1 MGRVTTLVIGLAMLV
16 GIHGKHPV
24 SLRSYEPRSADM
36 PLEHIAVIS
45 DSYTTGS
52 AEGGEGPKAW
62 TVRAWQLLSGQG
74 VQVVAD
80 VAAEGWAGYGARGNH
95 GNAFQGLTEQAV
107 HPDDE
112 LVVFFG
118 SRNDQGI
125 EPMVLAGMARDTFE
139 FARRTA
145 PAAQLLVIGPAW
157 PTFDVPY
164 PVVQVRDTLKTEA
177 DAVGAVFVDPIAE
190 GWFVG
195 RPDLI
200 GADGVHP
207 NDAGHAYL
215 ADKIVPLIRTELL
228 AIRT

>member
-1 MGRVTTLVIGLAMLV
+1 MFVIALAMLV
-16 GIHGKHPV
+16 GIGGKHPA
-24 SLRSYEPRSADM
+24 SFRPYEPRSADS
-36 PLEHIAVIS
+36 PLEHIAVVS
-45 DSYTTGS
+45 DSYTTGG
-52 AEGGEGPKAW
+52 AEGGQGPKAW

-80 VAAEGWAGYGARGNH
+80 VAAEGCAGYGARGNH
-95 GNAFQGLTEQAV
+95 GNAFQGLTAQAV

-125 EPMVLAGMARDTFE
+125 EPALLAGMARDTFDL
-139 FARRTA
+139 ARLTA
-145 PAAQLLVIGPAW
+145 PTATLLVVGPAW
-157 PTFDVPY
+157 PTIDVPD
-164 PVVQVRDTLKTEA
+164 PVLRVRDTIKTQAEGA
-177 DAVGAVFVDPIAE
+177 GAVFVDPIAE

-200 GADGVHP
+200 GTDGVHP

-215 ADKIVPLIRTELL
+215 ADKMVPLIREQLL
-228 AIRT
+228 AILA